1 MITLTDKTML
11 AVLAGI
17 CFVSYLY
24 FGAYILFLAPKGRP
38 NRAFFYF
45 CEFASLW
52 SLCYVFYYL
61 SGDERVR
68 GILERVIYAGMA
80 YAVLLLRFFIIFT
93 DFIKN
98 KRLLRFTLIIIWLPE
113 LSYLFASMLFGA
125 LPKDSPFGFWYIL
138 PRMIMFFYNSTSV
151 ILLLIYYLRP
161 AVNRSKKQGV
171 IPAVSGALVIP
182 CAWASDTFFAHYGI
196 LHVLP
201 FWLLLWVFVVL
212 YSIRK
217 YRFLSITPTMIN
229 KDISDN
235 IEEGI
240 ILLDQDLKI
249 VFKNSALLNMIN
261 VKDDDVIGLQDIIR
275 EKNILNNGLSDLIQ
289 TKNTS
294 FSLRINFISKHPK
307 KNILT
312 DIKVKKIIDDYKDIT
327 GFLIVASR
335 VKSLDQLREQF
346 NISRRELEII
356 HHVMVGCKNREI
368 AKMLDITESTVK
380 THVASIYGKLG
391 VKNRIELLNLLSEY
405 NVIALRKG
413 A

>member
-1 MITLTDKTML
+1 MIMLTDTTML

-24 FGAYILFLAPKGRP
+24 IGVYILFLAPKGRP

-52 SLCYVFYYL
+52 SLTYVFYYL
-61 SGDERVR
+61 SGDERVKS
-68 GILERVIYAGMA
+68 ILERVIYAGMA

-113 LSYLFASMLFGA
+113 LSYLFASVWFGA
-125 LPKDSPFGFWYIL
+125 VPKDSPFGFWYIL
-138 PRMIMFFYNSTSV
+138 PRMLMFTYNFTSV
-151 ILLLIYYLRP
+151 ALLLIYYLRP
-161 AVNRSKKQGV
+161 AVNRSRKQGV
-171 IPAVSGALVIP
+171 IPAVSGALIIP
-182 CAWASDTFFAHYGI
+182 CAWASDTFFAQHGI

-235 IEEGI
+235 IEECI
-240 ILLDQDLKI
+240 ILLDQDLRI
-249 VFKNSALLNMIN
+249 VFKNSALLDLLAL
-261 VKDDDVIGLQDIIR
+261 KEDDDVGLHDIVH
-275 EKNILNNGLSDLIQ
+275 EKNILHNGLADLMRTNNI
-289 TKNTS
+289 S
-294 FSLRINFISKHPK
+294 FSLRINFMAGHPK
-307 KNILT
+307 KKILM

-335 VKSLDQLREQF
+335 VKSLDQLKEQF

-356 HHVMVGCKNREI
+356 HHVMAGCKNREI

-380 THVASIYGKLG
+380 THVMSIYGKLG